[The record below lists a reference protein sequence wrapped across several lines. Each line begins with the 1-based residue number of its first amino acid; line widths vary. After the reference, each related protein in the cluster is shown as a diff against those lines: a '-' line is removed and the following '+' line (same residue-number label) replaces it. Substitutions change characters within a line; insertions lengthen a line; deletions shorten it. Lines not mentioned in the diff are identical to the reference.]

1 MKKNGRA
8 EITTKTTID
17 HLTRLSKHCNLNEP
31 EQVKGALANLT
42 WKNNTKRNIAQIYTG
57 YLRFLNKTWE
67 CPKYTHES
75 GLPFIPT
82 EQELDIL
89 IALGKPR
96 TAALMQM
103 LKETGARIG
112 EMKFLQWIH
121 IDTQRQIAYIKGEK
135 GSNSRYLPIS
145 TKLINMLNEIPHN
158 NERVFPTSTHGL
170 QVTLDKLKRKAAKKF
185 SNPRFL
191 QIHPHTFRHWKGTM
205 EYHKTKDI
213 IHVKTVLGHKSITS
227 TMVYINLE
235 NALYNPDTDEWYSLV
250 VHDEKELQ
258 KAIAENWTL
267 VVALNNTFPMFF
279 KKRK

>member
-31 EQVKGALANLT
+31 EQVKGTLANLT
-42 WKNNTKRNIAQIYTG
+42 WKNNTKRNVAQIYTG
-57 YLRFLNKTWE
+57 FLRYLNKTWE

-170 QVTLDKLKRKAAKKF
+170 QVTLDKLKRKAVKKF

-235 NALYNPDTDEWYSLV
+235 NALFLQTNDDFTCKISHNETEETQLIEAGFELV
-250 VHDEKELQ
+250 RDR
-258 KAIAENWTL
+258 NDGT
-267 VVALNNTFPMFF
+267 ALY